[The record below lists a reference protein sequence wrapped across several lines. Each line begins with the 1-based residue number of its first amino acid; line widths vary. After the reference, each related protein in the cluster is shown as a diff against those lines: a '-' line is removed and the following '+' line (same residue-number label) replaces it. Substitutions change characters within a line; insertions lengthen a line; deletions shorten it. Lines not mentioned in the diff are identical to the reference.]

1 MNYEFLLMLFYYAWR
16 FLIAFIIEIYKLI
29 ACGLNL
35 SFSLWW
41 CKKKILL
48 ATIEIH
54 SQRQLAV
61 MCVNQKVKVECV
73 KKAHINQRHDFTS
86 VICIKFVFEAHT
98 ALTKWEIIKHLF
110 MDILVSFTIL
120 FILRGMSWN
129 YSTLWSPRSASFYDL
144 KVN

>member
-1 MNYEFLLMLFYYAWR
+1 MHEDFLLPSSLRYINWLLAGLISLF
-16 FLIAFIIEIYKLI
+16 
-29 ACGLNL
+29 L
-35 SFSLWW
+35 SDDA
-41 CKKKILL
+41 KKKILL

-120 FILRGMSWN
+120 FILRGMPWN
-129 YSTLWSPRSASFYDL
+129 YSTLWSPHSVSFL
-144 KVN
+144 WPKS

>member
-1 MNYEFLLMLFYYAWR
+1 MHEDFLLPSSLRYINWLLAGLISLF
-16 FLIAFIIEIYKLI
+16 
-29 ACGLNL
+29 L
-35 SFSLWW
+35 SDDA
-41 CKKKILL
+41 KKKILL

-120 FILRGMSWN
+120 FILRGMPWN